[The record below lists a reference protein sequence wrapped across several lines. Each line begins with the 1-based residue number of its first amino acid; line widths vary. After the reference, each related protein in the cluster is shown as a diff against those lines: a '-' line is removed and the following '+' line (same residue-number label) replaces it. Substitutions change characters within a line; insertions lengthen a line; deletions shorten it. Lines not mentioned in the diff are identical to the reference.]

1 MARRTR
7 KNTVLGL
14 DVGSRSVKAVEMTR
28 TGETLQVTSCS
39 YEEVEQPGAHTASI
53 QAVLKAG
60 SHDVSRVAV
69 GFSGRRA
76 FLRVV
81 SLAGDA
87 VEDVGEAVFAELAKY
102 IPYDIDDAR
111 IGYQIL
117 PGQHDRFLRVLATAA
132 RRDDIA
138 RRLTQFHEAGIQPVR
153 MDMELAALANAFET
167 ANIGGTIAPAGRGV
181 CMVDFGATKTLI
193 AITDGSR
200 CVFREFPFG
209 GDKLS
214 EMLAHR
220 LGCEVAEAETIK
232 RHPGDRIEMVK
243 DAIYPGIEDIAAE
256 VRSCQEAFVE
266 ISDGVRP
273 DLLLASG
280 GLVAFPGVTALF
292 GRLTRCAASPF
303 HFGAVDTSEL
313 DTRFLEDHGHEFAVA
328 FGLACHA
335 RGDGI

>member
-14 DVGSRSVKAVEMTR
+14 DVGSRTVKAVEMTR
-28 TGETLQVTSCS
+28 TGEALQVTSCS
-39 YEEVEQPGAHTASI
+39 YEEVERPGAHAASI

-87 VEDVGEAVFAELAKY
+87 VEDMGEAVVTEVAKY
-102 IPYDIDDAR
+102 IPYDIADAR
-111 IGYQIL
+111 VGYQIL
-117 PGQHDRFLRVLATAA
+117 SGQHDRFLRVLATAA

-138 RRLTQFHEAGIQPVR
+138 RRLNLFRDAGVRPVR

-167 ANIGGTIAPAGRGV
+167 INAGGGVAQAGRGV

-209 GDKLS
+209 GDKLT

-220 LGCEVAEAETIK
+220 LGCGAAEAEALK
-232 RHPGDRIEMVK
+232 RQPGERIEMVK

-256 VRSCQEAFVE
+256 VRSCQDAFRDV
-266 ISDGVRP
+266 SGGVRP
-273 DLLLASG
+273 DVLLASG

-292 GRLTRCAASPF
+292 GRLTRCAAAPF
-303 HFGAVDTSEL
+303 RLGAVDTSEL
-313 DTRFLEDHGHEFAVA
+313 DAHFLEDHGHEFAVA

>member
-1 MARRTR
+1 
-7 KNTVLGL
+7 
-14 DVGSRSVKAVEMTR
+14 MTR
-28 TGETLQVTSCS
+28 SGDALQVTSCS
-39 YEEVEQPGAHTASI
+39 YEEVEGPGAHAASI
-53 QAVLKAG
+53 AAVLEAG

-69 GFSGRRA
+69 GFSNRRT
-76 FLRVV
+76 FLRTVL
-81 SLAGDA
+81 LAGDA
-87 VEDVGEAVFAELAKY
+87 VEDVGEAVLAEVAKY
-102 IPYDIDDAR
+102 IPYDIADAR
-111 IGYQIL
+111 VGYQIL
-117 PGQHDRFLRVLATAA
+117 PGQHDRFLRVLASAA

-138 RRLTQFHEAGIQPVR
+138 ARLALFRDAGIQPAR

-167 ANIGGTIAPAGRGV
+167 LNAGGGVAPAGRGV

-193 AITDGSR
+193 AITDGAR

-209 GDKLS
+209 GDKLT

-220 LGCEVAEAETIK
+220 LGCDFTVAETLK
-232 RHPGDRIEMVK
+232 RHPGGQIEMVK

-273 DLLLASG
+273 DLLLVSG
-280 GLVAFPGVTALF
+280 GLVAFPGVPSLF

-303 HFGAVDTSEL
+303 RIGGADTSDL
-313 DTRFLEDHGHEFAVA
+313 DTAFLEDHGHEFAVA